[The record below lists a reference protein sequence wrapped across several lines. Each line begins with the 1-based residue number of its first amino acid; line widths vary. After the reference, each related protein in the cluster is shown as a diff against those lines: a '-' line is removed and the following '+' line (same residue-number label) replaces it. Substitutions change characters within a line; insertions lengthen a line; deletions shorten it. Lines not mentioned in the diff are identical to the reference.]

1 MGQGW
6 KVWSCPNVC
15 LKFFK
20 GLTGGTFEL
29 SAFQLVDAG
38 DHAILKVVGDW
49 TVSTVGEI
57 DSEIRKLKLPDKPVV
72 LNVTELGRMDTAGAW
87 IIERTLSFPSEQ
99 SADGFRIEGRHDE
112 AEALLNLVYERRED
126 GPPHEPHRFTL
137 IDFLARI
144 GRVFVNFLEESADT
158 LSFIGRV
165 VASTLKLLTQPHK
178 IRWTSVVSVMEE
190 AGLDAL
196 PIVCFLSFFVGVVIA
211 FIGATM
217 LQQTLGSTV
226 FTVELV
232 GWAMMREF
240 GVVLTGILLAGRTNS
255 SFTAQIGSM
264 KMRQEVDAMRTL
276 GLDPIETLVTP
287 RVLAMLIMTPFLTFG
302 ATLSGLLGGLIISW
316 LALDISPILYVARLQ
331 DLVTV
336 QNFWV
341 GMSKS
346 PFIALIVA
354 IVACRQG
361 LLVEGNVQ
369 SLGRATTASV
379 VHAIFL
385 IIVVDAVFAMI
396 YMELGI

>member
-1 MGQGW
+1 M
-6 KVWSCPNVC
+6 SE
-15 LKFFK
+15 FFV
-20 GLTGGTFEL
+20 EEE
-29 SAFQLVDAG
+29 ADR
-38 DHAILKVVGDW
+38 VVLRVTGDW
-49 TVSTVGEI
+49 TVKTAN
-57 DSEIRKLKLPDKPVV
+57 KLDHKLRDVDLPNSNDVI
-72 LNVTELGRMDTAGAW
+72 LDVTELGRLDTAGAW
-87 IIERTLSFPSEQ
+87 LIERTLG
-99 SADGFRIEGRHDE
+99 SAEPASPQGYEVRGEHDS
-112 AEALLNLVYERRED
+112 AEALLSLVYERREEC
-126 GPPHEPHRFTL
+126 PPAEPHRFT
-137 IDFLARI
+137 IVDFFARI
-144 GRVFVNFLEESADT
+144 GRGTVHFCKEALET
-158 LSFIGRV
+158 LSFIGQS
-165 VASTLKLLTQPHK
+165 VASTVKLLLQPHK

-196 PIVCFLSFFVGVVIA
+196 PIICFLSFFIGIVIA

-217 LQQTLGSTV
+217 LQQTLGATV

-276 GLDPIETLVTP
+276 GLNPIEALVTP
-287 RVLAMLIMTPFLTFG
+287 RILAMLIMTPFLTFG
-302 ATLSGLLGGLIISW
+302 ATLSGIFGGMMISW
-316 LALDISPILYVARLQ
+316 LALDISPILFIARTQ
-331 DLVTV
+331 ELVTI

-346 PFIALIVA
+346 PIFALIVA
-354 IVACRQG
+354 VVACRQG
-361 LLVEGNVQ
+361 LQVEGDVQ

-385 IIVVDAVFAMI
+385 IIVADAIFAMI